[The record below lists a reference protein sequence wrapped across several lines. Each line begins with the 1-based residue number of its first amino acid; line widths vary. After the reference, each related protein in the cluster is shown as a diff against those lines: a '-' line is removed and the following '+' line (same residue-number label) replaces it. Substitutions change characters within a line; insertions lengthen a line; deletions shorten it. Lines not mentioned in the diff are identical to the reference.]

1 LFNFHRL
8 LQRKVDESR
17 LGEQGNAIVYGAAL
31 AASFL
36 STAAMHPVD
45 TVKVRRQ
52 TRESKGEGPSDD
64 GTPGSSSEL
73 SSSIDGDDYSFTTG
87 NSSGTPSG
95 APPSGGSYYDAPV
108 TPGGTALETAPV
120 VHVATATMEALDIS
134 TITDQYAGVKG
145 SQRDSSDTFQNSPEP
160 PSKEDK
166 IFEPLGVPLT
176 PTGLLSLYDGLA
188 PNLLKEGPPLALYL
202 GIYEALKTALLATD
216 ALREEPV
223 LCYLIAGAVGEL
235 IGSVVRV
242 PAEAVKST
250 RQADGTVTMA
260 DAMETSFGSERARS
274 NLVSLFLSFFKF
286 CSCVSRH
293 LLVRAIV
300 LTSCFVCCVQVR
312 AWSVA
317 VVRDVPFGAVQIAL
331 FEALKVAL
339 SGQCDPIIDGDSFV
353 GEAVLGAFGGGIG
366 AFISAPADVVVT
378 RLIKQQSAGGEDG
391 ENDMG
396 PIDMVRAIYAE
407 GGVGAFFNG
416 AGERVLYW
424 APAIGIFLT
433 AYCQVRH
440 ALL

>member
-1 LFNFHRL
+1 
-8 LQRKVDESR
+8 
-17 LGEQGNAIVYGAAL
+17 VYGAAL

-52 TRESKGEGPSDD
+52 TRESKGEGRSDD
-64 GTPGSSSEL
+64 GTPDSSFDS
-73 SSSIDGDDYSFTTG
+73 SSSIDGDDYSFTTSG
-87 NSSGTPSG
+87 NTSGTPSG
-95 APPSGGSYYDAPV
+95 AASGSYSGGGS
-108 TPGGTALETAPV
+108 GTALETAPV
-120 VHVATATMEALDIS
+120 VHVSVATATMEELDIS

-216 ALREEPV
+216 ALREQPV

-274 NLVSLFLSFFKF
+274 NLVSFLLFLFLHLA
-286 CSCVSRH
+286 SR
-293 LLVRAIV
+293 V
-300 LTSCFVCCVQVR
+300 
-312 AWSVA
+312 
-317 VVRDVPFGAVQIAL
+317 
-331 FEALKVAL
+331 
-339 SGQCDPIIDGDSFV
+339 
-353 GEAVLGAFGGGIG
+353 
-366 AFISAPADVVVT
+366 
-378 RLIKQQSAGGEDG
+378 
-391 ENDMG
+391 
-396 PIDMVRAIYAE
+396 
-407 GGVGAFFNG
+407 
-416 AGERVLYW
+416 
-424 APAIGIFLT
+424 IFL
-433 AYCQVRH
+433 YGQSD
-440 ALL
+440 

>member
-1 LFNFHRL
+1 M
-8 LQRKVDESR
+8 
-17 LGEQGNAIVYGAAL
+17 YGAAL

-64 GTPGSSSEL
+64 GTPDSSSDS

-87 NSSGTPSG
+87 NTSGAPSG
-95 APPSGGSYYDAPV
+95 APSGSYSGGGS
-108 TPGGTALETAPV
+108 GTALETAPV
-120 VHVATATMEALDIS
+120 VHVSVATATMEELDIS
-134 TITDQYAGVKG
+134 TITDQYAGKG

-274 NLVSLFLSFFKF
+274 NLVSFYFFKF
-286 CSCVSRH
+286 VLASR
-293 LLVRAIV
+293 I
-300 LTSCFVCCVQVR
+300 
-312 AWSVA
+312 
-317 VVRDVPFGAVQIAL
+317 
-331 FEALKVAL
+331 
-339 SGQCDPIIDGDSFV
+339 
-353 GEAVLGAFGGGIG
+353 
-366 AFISAPADVVVT
+366 
-378 RLIKQQSAGGEDG
+378 
-391 ENDMG
+391 
-396 PIDMVRAIYAE
+396 
-407 GGVGAFFNG
+407 
-416 AGERVLYW
+416 
-424 APAIGIFLT
+424 IFL
-433 AYCQVRH
+433 YGQ
-440 ALL
+440 LY

>member
-1 LFNFHRL
+1 M
-8 LQRKVDESR
+8 
-17 LGEQGNAIVYGAAL
+17 YGAAL

-73 SSSIDGDDYSFTTG
+73 SSSIDGDDYSFTTSG
-87 NSSGTPSG
+87 NTSGTPSG
-95 APPSGGSYYDAPV
+95 AASGSYSGGGS
-108 TPGGTALETAPV
+108 GTALETAPV
-120 VHVATATMEALDIS
+120 VHVSVATATMDALDIS

-274 NLVSLFLSFFKF
+274 NLVSFYFFKF
-286 CSCVSRH
+286 VLASR
-293 LLVRAIV
+293 I
-300 LTSCFVCCVQVR
+300 
-312 AWSVA
+312 
-317 VVRDVPFGAVQIAL
+317 
-331 FEALKVAL
+331 
-339 SGQCDPIIDGDSFV
+339 
-353 GEAVLGAFGGGIG
+353 
-366 AFISAPADVVVT
+366 
-378 RLIKQQSAGGEDG
+378 
-391 ENDMG
+391 
-396 PIDMVRAIYAE
+396 
-407 GGVGAFFNG
+407 
-416 AGERVLYW
+416 
-424 APAIGIFLT
+424 IFL
-433 AYCQVRH
+433 YGQ
-440 ALL
+440 LY

>member
-1 LFNFHRL
+1 M
-8 LQRKVDESR
+8 
-17 LGEQGNAIVYGAAL
+17 YGAAL

-52 TRESKGEGPSDD
+52 TRGESKGEGPSDD
-64 GTPGSSSEL
+64 DGTPGSSSDS
-73 SSSIDGDDYSFTTG
+73 SSSIDGDDYSFTTSG
-87 NSSGTPSG
+87 NTSGAPSG
-95 APPSGGSYYDAPV
+95 APSGGSYYDAPV

-120 VHVATATMEALDIS
+120 VHVATATMEELDIS

-145 SQRDSSDTFQNSPEP
+145 SQRDSSDTFQNSPDP

-274 NLVSLFLSFFKF
+274 NLVSLFQVFLSF
-286 CSCVSRH
+286 VLASR
-293 LLVRAIV
+293 V
-300 LTSCFVCCVQVR
+300 
-312 AWSVA
+312 
-317 VVRDVPFGAVQIAL
+317 
-331 FEALKVAL
+331 
-339 SGQCDPIIDGDSFV
+339 
-353 GEAVLGAFGGGIG
+353 
-366 AFISAPADVVVT
+366 
-378 RLIKQQSAGGEDG
+378 
-391 ENDMG
+391 
-396 PIDMVRAIYAE
+396 
-407 GGVGAFFNG
+407 
-416 AGERVLYW
+416 
-424 APAIGIFLT
+424 IFL
-433 AYCQVRH
+433 YGQ
-440 ALL
+440 LD

>member
-1 LFNFHRL
+1 MFNSYYRL

-52 TRESKGEGPSDD
+52 TRESKGEGPSGD
-64 GTPGSSSEL
+64 GTPDSSSD
-73 SSSIDGDDYSFTTG
+73 SSSSVDGDDYSFTTG
-87 NSSGTPSG
+87 NTSGAPSG
-95 APPSGGSYYDAPV
+95 APSGSYYDC
-108 TPGGTALETAPV
+108 GGSGTALETAPV
-120 VHVATATMEALDIS
+120 VHVAATATATMEELDIS

-160 PSKEDK
+160 PFKEDK

-176 PTGLLSLYDGLA
+176 PTGILSLYDGLA

-260 DAMETSFGSERARS
+260 DAMETNFGSERARS
-274 NLVSLFLSFFKF
+274 NLVSFFY
-286 CSCVSRH
+286 CPPY
-293 LLVRAIV
+293 AN
-300 LTSCFVCCVQVR
+300 
-312 AWSVA
+312 
-317 VVRDVPFGAVQIAL
+317 
-331 FEALKVAL
+331 
-339 SGQCDPIIDGDSFV
+339 GQLD
-353 GEAVLGAFGGGIG
+353 
-366 AFISAPADVVVT
+366 
-378 RLIKQQSAGGEDG
+378 
-391 ENDMG
+391 
-396 PIDMVRAIYAE
+396 
-407 GGVGAFFNG
+407 
-416 AGERVLYW
+416 
-424 APAIGIFLT
+424 
-433 AYCQVRH
+433 
-440 ALL
+440 

>member
-1 LFNFHRL
+1 MFNSYYRL

-64 GTPGSSSEL
+64 GTPDSSSDS

-87 NSSGTPSG
+87 NTSGTPSG
-95 APPSGGSYYDAPV
+95 APAGSYSGGGS
-108 TPGGTALETAPV
+108 GTALETAPV
-120 VHVATATMEALDIS
+120 VHVSVATATMEELDIS
-134 TITDQYAGVKG
+134 TITDQYAGKG
-145 SQRDSSDTFQNSPEP
+145 SQRDSSDTFQNPPE

-166 IFEPLGVPLT
+166 IFKPLGVPLT

-260 DAMETSFGSERARS
+260 DAMETNFGSERARS
-274 NLVSLFLSFFKF
+274 NLVSFF
-286 CSCVSRH
+286 
-293 LLVRAIV
+293 
-300 LTSCFVCCVQVR
+300 
-312 AWSVA
+312 
-317 VVRDVPFGAVQIAL
+317 
-331 FEALKVAL
+331 
-339 SGQCDPIIDGDSFV
+339 
-353 GEAVLGAFGGGIG
+353 
-366 AFISAPADVVVT
+366 
-378 RLIKQQSAGGEDG
+378 
-391 ENDMG
+391 
-396 PIDMVRAIYAE
+396 
-407 GGVGAFFNG
+407 
-416 AGERVLYW
+416 
-424 APAIGIFLT
+424 
-433 AYCQVRH
+433 
-440 ALL
+440 

>member
-1 LFNFHRL
+1 M
-8 LQRKVDESR
+8 
-17 LGEQGNAIVYGAAL
+17 YGAAL

-64 GTPGSSSEL
+64 GGTPGSSSD
-73 SSSIDGDDYSFTTG
+73 SSSFDGDDYSFTTG
-87 NSSGTPSG
+87 NTSGTPSG
-95 APPSGGSYYDAPV
+95 APSGSYSGGGS
-108 TPGGTALETAPV
+108 GTALETAPV
-120 VHVATATMEALDIS
+120 VHVSIATATMEELDIS

-274 NLVSLFLSFFKF
+274 NLVRFYFFKF
-286 CSCVSRH
+286 VLASRVIFF
-293 LLVRAIV
+293 LY
-300 LTSCFVCCVQVR
+300 
-312 AWSVA
+312 
-317 VVRDVPFGAVQIAL
+317 
-331 FEALKVAL
+331 
-339 SGQCDPIIDGDSFV
+339 GQLD
-353 GEAVLGAFGGGIG
+353 
-366 AFISAPADVVVT
+366 
-378 RLIKQQSAGGEDG
+378 
-391 ENDMG
+391 
-396 PIDMVRAIYAE
+396 
-407 GGVGAFFNG
+407 
-416 AGERVLYW
+416 
-424 APAIGIFLT
+424 
-433 AYCQVRH
+433 
-440 ALL
+440 

>member
-1 LFNFHRL
+1 M
-8 LQRKVDESR
+8 
-17 LGEQGNAIVYGAAL
+17 YGAAL

-64 GTPGSSSEL
+64 GTPDSSSDS

-87 NSSGTPSG
+87 NTSGAPSG
-95 APPSGGSYYDAPV
+95 APSGSYYD
-108 TPGGTALETAPV
+108 GDGSGTALETAPA
-120 VHVATATMEALDIS
+120 VHVAATATATMEELDIS

-260 DAMETSFGSERARS
+260 DAMETNFGSERARS
-274 NLVSLFLSFFKF
+274 NLVSFF
-286 CSCVSRH
+286 
-293 LLVRAIV
+293 
-300 LTSCFVCCVQVR
+300 
-312 AWSVA
+312 
-317 VVRDVPFGAVQIAL
+317 
-331 FEALKVAL
+331 
-339 SGQCDPIIDGDSFV
+339 
-353 GEAVLGAFGGGIG
+353 
-366 AFISAPADVVVT
+366 
-378 RLIKQQSAGGEDG
+378 
-391 ENDMG
+391 
-396 PIDMVRAIYAE
+396 
-407 GGVGAFFNG
+407 
-416 AGERVLYW
+416 
-424 APAIGIFLT
+424 
-433 AYCQVRH
+433 
-440 ALL
+440 

>member
-1 LFNFHRL
+1 MFNSHYRL

-17 LGEQGNAIVYGAAL
+17 LEEQGNAIVYGAAL

-87 NSSGTPSG
+87 NTSGTPSG
-95 APPSGGSYYDAPV
+95 APPSGGCYYDAPV

-166 IFEPLGVPLT
+166 IFEPFGVPLT

-216 ALREEPV
+216 ALREQPV

-274 NLVSLFLSFFKF
+274 NLVSFLLFLFLHLA
-286 CSCVSRH
+286 SR
-293 LLVRAIV
+293 V
-300 LTSCFVCCVQVR
+300 
-312 AWSVA
+312 
-317 VVRDVPFGAVQIAL
+317 
-331 FEALKVAL
+331 
-339 SGQCDPIIDGDSFV
+339 
-353 GEAVLGAFGGGIG
+353 
-366 AFISAPADVVVT
+366 
-378 RLIKQQSAGGEDG
+378 
-391 ENDMG
+391 
-396 PIDMVRAIYAE
+396 
-407 GGVGAFFNG
+407 
-416 AGERVLYW
+416 
-424 APAIGIFLT
+424 IFL
-433 AYCQVRH
+433 YGQSD
-440 ALL
+440 

>member
-1 LFNFHRL
+1 MFNSYYRL

-64 GTPGSSSEL
+64 EGTPGSSSDL
-73 SSSIDGDDYSFTTG
+73 SSSFDGDDYSFTTG
-87 NSSGTPSG
+87 NTSGTPSG
-95 APPSGGSYYDAPV
+95 APSGSYYD
-108 TPGGTALETAPV
+108 GGGSGTALETAPV
-120 VHVATATMEALDIS
+120 VHVATATMEELDIS

-176 PTGLLSLYDGLA
+176 PAGLLSLYDGLA

-260 DAMETSFGSERARS
+260 DAMETNFGSERARS
-274 NLVSLFLSFFKF
+274 NLVSFFIF
-286 CSCVSRH
+286 VLASCTC
-293 LLVRAIV
+293 I
-300 LTSCFVCCVQVR
+300 
-312 AWSVA
+312 
-317 VVRDVPFGAVQIAL
+317 
-331 FEALKVAL
+331 
-339 SGQCDPIIDGDSFV
+339 
-353 GEAVLGAFGGGIG
+353 
-366 AFISAPADVVVT
+366 
-378 RLIKQQSAGGEDG
+378 
-391 ENDMG
+391 
-396 PIDMVRAIYAE
+396 
-407 GGVGAFFNG
+407 
-416 AGERVLYW
+416 
-424 APAIGIFLT
+424 IFL
-433 AYCQVRH
+433 YGQ
-440 ALL
+440 LD

>member
-1 LFNFHRL
+1 MFNSYYRL

-64 GTPGSSSEL
+64 GTPDSSSDS

-87 NSSGTPSG
+87 NTSGAPSG
-95 APPSGGSYYDAPV
+95 APSGSYYDC
-108 TPGGTALETAPV
+108 GGSGTALETAPV
-120 VHVATATMEALDIS
+120 VHVAATATATMEELDIS

-176 PTGLLSLYDGLA
+176 PTGILSLYDGLA

-274 NLVSLFLSFFKF
+274 NLVSFFY
-286 CSCVSRH
+286 CPPY
-293 LLVRAIV
+293 AN
-300 LTSCFVCCVQVR
+300 
-312 AWSVA
+312 
-317 VVRDVPFGAVQIAL
+317 
-331 FEALKVAL
+331 
-339 SGQCDPIIDGDSFV
+339 GQLD
-353 GEAVLGAFGGGIG
+353 
-366 AFISAPADVVVT
+366 
-378 RLIKQQSAGGEDG
+378 
-391 ENDMG
+391 
-396 PIDMVRAIYAE
+396 
-407 GGVGAFFNG
+407 
-416 AGERVLYW
+416 
-424 APAIGIFLT
+424 
-433 AYCQVRH
+433 
-440 ALL
+440 

>member
-1 LFNFHRL
+1 M
-8 LQRKVDESR
+8 
-17 LGEQGNAIVYGAAL
+17 YGAAL

-64 GTPGSSSEL
+64 GTQDSSSDL

-87 NSSGTPSG
+87 NTSGTPSG
-95 APPSGGSYYDAPV
+95 TPSGGSYYDAPV

-120 VHVATATMEALDIS
+120 VHVATATMEELDIS

-274 NLVSLFLSFFKF
+274 NLVRFYFFKF
-286 CSCVSRH
+286 VLASR
-293 LLVRAIV
+293 I
-300 LTSCFVCCVQVR
+300 
-312 AWSVA
+312 
-317 VVRDVPFGAVQIAL
+317 
-331 FEALKVAL
+331 
-339 SGQCDPIIDGDSFV
+339 
-353 GEAVLGAFGGGIG
+353 
-366 AFISAPADVVVT
+366 
-378 RLIKQQSAGGEDG
+378 
-391 ENDMG
+391 
-396 PIDMVRAIYAE
+396 
-407 GGVGAFFNG
+407 
-416 AGERVLYW
+416 
-424 APAIGIFLT
+424 IFL
-433 AYCQVRH
+433 YLYGQ
-440 ALL
+440 LD

>member
-1 LFNFHRL
+1 MFNSYYRL

-64 GTPGSSSEL
+64 GTPDSSSDS

-87 NSSGTPSG
+87 NTSGAPSG
-95 APPSGGSYYDAPV
+95 APSGSYSGD
-108 TPGGTALETAPV
+108 GSGTALETAPV
-120 VHVATATMEALDIS
+120 VHVSVATATMEELDIS
-134 TITDQYAGVKG
+134 TITDQYAGKG

-160 PSKEDK
+160 SKEDK
-166 IFEPLGVPLT
+166 IFEPLVVPLT

-260 DAMETSFGSERARS
+260 DAMETNFGSERARS
-274 NLVSLFLSFFKF
+274 NLVSFFL
-286 CSCVSRH
+286 CPPY
-293 LLVRAIV
+293 AY
-300 LTSCFVCCVQVR
+300 
-312 AWSVA
+312 
-317 VVRDVPFGAVQIAL
+317 
-331 FEALKVAL
+331 
-339 SGQCDPIIDGDSFV
+339 GQLD
-353 GEAVLGAFGGGIG
+353 
-366 AFISAPADVVVT
+366 
-378 RLIKQQSAGGEDG
+378 
-391 ENDMG
+391 
-396 PIDMVRAIYAE
+396 
-407 GGVGAFFNG
+407 
-416 AGERVLYW
+416 
-424 APAIGIFLT
+424 
-433 AYCQVRH
+433 
-440 ALL
+440 

>member
-1 LFNFHRL
+1 M
-8 LQRKVDESR
+8 
-17 LGEQGNAIVYGAAL
+17 YGAAL

-64 GTPGSSSEL
+64 GTPGSSFD
-73 SSSIDGDDYSFTTG
+73 SSSIDGDDHSFTTG
-87 NSSGTPSG
+87 NTSGTPSG

-120 VHVATATMEALDIS
+120 VHVATATMEELDIP
-134 TITDQYAGVKG
+134 TITDQYAGKG

-160 PSKEDK
+160 SKEDK
-166 IFEPLGVPLT
+166 IFKPLGVPLT

-235 IGSVVRV
+235 IGGVVRV

-260 DAMETSFGSERARS
+260 DAMETNFGSERARS
-274 NLVSLFLSFFKF
+274 NLVSFF
-286 CSCVSRH
+286 
-293 LLVRAIV
+293 
-300 LTSCFVCCVQVR
+300 
-312 AWSVA
+312 
-317 VVRDVPFGAVQIAL
+317 
-331 FEALKVAL
+331 
-339 SGQCDPIIDGDSFV
+339 
-353 GEAVLGAFGGGIG
+353 
-366 AFISAPADVVVT
+366 
-378 RLIKQQSAGGEDG
+378 
-391 ENDMG
+391 
-396 PIDMVRAIYAE
+396 
-407 GGVGAFFNG
+407 
-416 AGERVLYW
+416 
-424 APAIGIFLT
+424 
-433 AYCQVRH
+433 
-440 ALL
+440 